1 MSARV
6 FAPQHATCEIRS
18 ETVTGTVLA
27 RGSWQPAEQLLN
39 IQGGEGGGVL
49 VANRLIL
56 QHVL

>member
-39 IQGGEGGGVL
+39 IQGGGGVL